1 MLMNMLANVMI
12 LYVSIPLLPILFLA
26 VFYILNAHSFKKG
39 TYAHITGNSYFA
51 TLYNRGRYG
60 EYLTYQELKSFEA
73 EGGKFLF
80 NCYLP
85 KNDGTTT
92 KIDVLLIHSTGIFVI
107 ESKNYSGWIFGSEKS
122 NTWTQTLRGN
132 NRRVQKKHFY
142 NPIMQ
147 NNTHIK
153 WLKKIVGNNIPVYS
167 VIAFSK
173 RCSLKDITVDSPNVK
188 VINRPSIHETVKL
201 LGNRSIQSLSKMDIE
216 RIYEILYP
224 YTQTSEYE
232 KLKHI
237 ENINTARHT
246 SKKATRTSGSEMN
259 RNAKEPS
266 PNNETTKQQN
276 AAKQEIKQEPQEP
289 GPKSDVPEQIIPQN
303 NPKICVR
310 CGAEMVLRTARKGEH
325 AGEQFYG
332 CSRFPKC
339 RYKETISS

>member
-1 MLMNMLANVMI
+1 MLMNMLANVI
-12 LYVSIPLLPILFLA
+12 IIFLLSTAIFYAFKSLF
-26 VFYILNAHSFKKG
+26 FRQE
-39 TYAHITGNSYFA
+39 TYSQQTGNSYWK
-51 TLYNRGRYG
+51 TISDQGRYG
-60 EYLTYQELKSFEA
+60 EYLTYHELKAYEKD
-73 EGGKFLF
+73 GGRFLF

-85 KNDGTTT
+85 KDDGTTT
-92 KIDVLLIHSTGIFVI
+92 EIDVLLIHSTGIFVI

-246 SKKATRTSGSEMN
+246 GKKAARTSGSEMN

-276 AAKQEIKQEPQEP
+276 AAKQEIKQETQEP
-289 GPKSDVPEQIIPQN
+289 GPKSDTPEQIQN
-303 NPKICVR
+303 NPKICAR

>member
-1 MLMNMLANVMI
+1 MLMNMLANVI
-12 LYVSIPLLPILFLA
+12 IIFLLSTAI
-26 VFYILNAHSFKKG
+26 FYAFKSLSFRQE
-39 TYAHITGNSYFA
+39 TYSQQTGNSYWK
-51 TLYNRGRYG
+51 TISDQGRYG
-60 EYLTYQELKSFEA
+60 EYLTYHELKAYEKD
-73 EGGKFLF
+73 GGRFLF

-85 KNDGTTT
+85 KDDGTTT
-92 KIDVLLIHSTGIFVI
+92 EIDVLLIHSSGIFVM
-107 ESKNYSGWIFGSEKS
+107 ESKNYSGWIFGSEK
-122 NTWTQTLRGN
+122 NKTWTQTLRGN

-147 NNTHIK
+147 NNTHIR
-153 WLKKIVGNNIPVYS
+153 WLKEIVGGNIPFYS

-246 SKKATRTSGSEMN
+246 GKKAARTSGSEMN

-289 GPKSDVPEQIIPQN
+289 GPKSNTPEQITPPQN
-303 NPKICVR
+303 NPKICAR